1 MCARV
6 CACACVYPCGVWGV
20 LDSKPVSLH
29 NQMSDA
35 HPETSESGHKR
46 QRTDPEA
53 TDRTNTRHRQF
64 AHSRLWYRMARYLP
78 SEEDLTKSLPER
90 MRQRAPLASYIVH
103 DLVRPLIHEMD
114 PSIATGQ
121 WPIPKANVLHDL
133 LVHVLRAGDP
143 RLVTPV
149 WSALRVRLVHEIEQE
164 SPRCISDHLMCTPE
178 DTIKLIHFVAL
189 EVRRPRLLL
198 WILCSDKVAEYAK
211 DGSSHDWN
219 GQRFVG
225 EITAIAAA
233 IQECVFVGNIDG
245 LSHEQ
250 AMTRFKERYPDGA
263 QERNW
268 NTDHTLNLKGWQMA
282 IDVMLSLCPE
292 RLPRMLGDRLIEK
305 KTTKTQASV
314 HQVTYLP
321 CLGVEFAD
329 FDTSWLDTLL
339 RHARYLD
346 RDVLH
351 TTISEALK
359 YVRGPNLARIIGQLY
374 EALLEKWV
382 ASEEM
387 RARGVVCNTDE
398 LGWVWLTLAERAA
411 GYELVETGSGGNCP
425 VPVATERAH
434 QLKTAPSP
442 DDMLMRHPEEFQ
454 AIFESLI
461 SCHDPNHDDC
471 HFSEAFGNVKSQW
484 DTTSP
489 LFCSVASMAIGKLLG
504 NDKYTKLL
512 GFLLKATEKSLL
524 LGPCPKD
531 ADEATQ
537 RIYTRRI
544 GWSWLEWPRFFTQIC
559 LHHVSLLPMAL
570 EHACIVTKHPDSST
584 EWTPKPEYVVNLKNA
599 LWCSMVNEKRQA
611 TRLLV
616 QVLHGTNLTS
626 TVAQESHGLDGEAD
640 IGFLAFYVLRMGAGA
655 SEDDRAKNDEEY
667 GAFVNQR
674 VERDFVRVLRA
685 ADWSEEQM
693 HEALR
698 FASAYNRPI
707 CASVL
712 MSAPYLLVP
721 GEDAF
726 LQNINAWLYAPGNAG
741 AAKARAEFA
750 ERAAAAEAEM
760 ANVMSH

>member
-1 MCARV
+1 MV
-6 CACACVYPCGVWGV
+6 
-20 LDSKPVSLH
+20 
-29 NQMSDA
+29 
-35 HPETSESGHKR
+35 
-46 QRTDPEA
+46 
-53 TDRTNTRHRQF
+53 
-64 AHSRLWYRMARYLP
+64 RYLTP
-78 SEEDLTKSLPER
+78 EEDLVKSLPER
-90 MRQRAPLASYIVH
+90 MRQRAPLASWIVRAMVGA
-103 DLVRPLIHEMD
+103 LLPGMG
-114 PSIATGQ
+114 PSTTTGQ
-121 WPIPKANVLHDL
+121 WPVPDLDVLYDL
-133 LVHVLRAGDP
+133 LVYVLRAGDA
-143 RLVTPV
+143 RLVTLV
-149 WSALRVRLVHEIEQE
+149 WVAVRHHAGEHVINSEP
-164 SPRCISDHLMCTPE
+164 PRCISDTLMATPE
-178 DTIKLIHFVAL
+178 ETLKLIHFVAL
-189 EVRRPRLLL
+189 EARRPRLLL
-198 WILCSDKVAEYAK
+198 WMLSSKRVLDYAA
-211 DGSSHDWN
+211 DNGSHDWN

-245 LSHEQ
+245 LNHDQ
-250 AMTRFKERYPDGA
+250 AVTRFKERYPDHA
-263 QERNW
+263 QESNW
-268 NTDHTLNLKGWQMA
+268 DTDHTLNLKGWQMA
-282 IDVMLSLCPE
+282 IEAMLSLCPE
-292 RLPRMLGDRLIEK
+292 KLPRMLGDRLIEK
-305 KTTKTQASV
+305 KTRTQASI
-314 HQVTYLP
+314 HQVTFLP

-329 FDTSWLDTLL
+329 FDTTWLDTLL
-339 RHARYLD
+339 RHAKFLE

-359 YVRGPNLARIIGQLY
+359 YVRGPKLTRIIGQLY
-374 EALLEKWV
+374 GVLLEKWV

-387 RARGVVCNTDE
+387 RTRGIVCNTDE

-442 DDMLMRHPEEFQ
+442 DDVLMRHPEEFQ
-454 AIFESLI
+454 AIFETLI
-461 SCHDPNHDDC
+461 ARHDPNHDDC
-471 HFSEAFGNVKSQW
+471 HFAKAFGDVKSQW

-504 NDKYTKLL
+504 NSKYTKLL

-524 LGPCPKD
+524 LGPCPEG

-537 RIYTRRI
+537 RIYLKRVT
-544 GWSWLEWPRFFTQIC
+544 WSWIEWPRFFTQIC
-559 LHHVSLLPMAL
+559 LHHVSLLSMAL
-570 EHACIVTKHPDSST
+570 EHACTRTTYPDNST
-584 EWTPKPEYVVNLKNA
+584 EWTPKPEYVERLQNA
-599 LWCSMVNEKRQA
+599 LWCSIVNEKRQA
-611 TRLLV
+611 TRELV
-616 QVLHGTNLTS
+616 QVLKGGNLTN

-674 VERDFVRVLRA
+674 VERDFAAVLRA
-685 ADWSEEQM
+685 AVWSGDQM
-693 HEALR
+693 YEALR
-698 FASAYNRPI
+698 FASTYNRPI

-726 LQNINAWLYAPGNAG
+726 LQNINSWLHAPGNAG

-760 ANVMSH
+760 ANAMSH